1 MPHKLPPPPPT
12 TKPITDLVYVQEI
25 PTFLVCLFYSVSLL
39 LSDAVEI
46 FGQHFKKLLPSLLS
60 ARTRTI
66 ILVIRA
72 WAYQ

>member
-1 MPHKLPPPPPT
+1 MYKKYPL
-12 TKPITDLVYVQEI
+12 
-25 PTFLVCLFYSVSLL
+25 FSCLFYSVALL

-66 ILVIRA
+66 IPVIRA